1 MSPNISNDFSSEIRT
16 WAFINFQLQAILQN
30 KTPSLD
36 KTVRSQLSKIGYEGA
51 PLDLLDTRERESL
64 LKDNAFFGYLQTGH
78 RIIAF
83 ALEKKG
89 LDREMFEVVH
99 NSIHAAY
106 EEVIQENG
114 PHELLEASYTHTLRT
129 LRVFRP

>member
-89 LDREMFEVVH
+89 LDKEMLEVVH
-99 NSIHAAY
+99 RSIHTAY
-106 EEVIQENG
+106 EEVIQKHG
-114 PHELLEASYTHTLRT
+114 HHQILETSYKHALQTLC
-129 LRVFRP
+129 VFRP